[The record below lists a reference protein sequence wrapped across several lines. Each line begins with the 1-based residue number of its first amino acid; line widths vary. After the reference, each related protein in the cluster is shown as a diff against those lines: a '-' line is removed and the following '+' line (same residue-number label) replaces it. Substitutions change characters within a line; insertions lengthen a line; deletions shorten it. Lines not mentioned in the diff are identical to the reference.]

1 MLEVVLICIVVINS
15 LIQYFVVGCL
25 FSADKSK
32 DITKLSTDS
41 KSIQKSIESNSK
53 KIENITKEVKDFCTF
68 IGDNTKVSNT
78 NTNIFSE
85 RLDIQ
90 KLHIAKLTEDFRNL
104 RSKFED
110 SLDLKSESLICKKSE
125 SIVSLAKIPK

>member
-15 LIQYFVVGCL
+15 LIQYFVIGCL

-53 KIENITKEVKDFCTF
+53 KIENITKEVT
-68 IGDNTKVSNT
+68 T
-78 NTNIFSE
+78 IFSQ
-85 RLDIQ
+85 RLDTQ

-104 RSKFED
+104 RSRFED
-110 SLDLKSESLICKKSE
+110 SLDLKSESSICKKSE